1 MNNHVLAVA
10 CALLALGRA
19 PASPPDPGALAER
32 IDGRLDA
39 RIKAANAVAA
49 PPADDAEFLRRA
61 YLDITGRIP
70 APRDVRDFLADSSPD
85 KRAKLID
92 DLLDRPRYATHFAAV
107 WRAQLMPEATANVEA
122 RVFQP
127 GFEAWLRL
135 KLRADVPY
143 DQIVRELITTP
154 IANDPQSPEAV
165 LRDPASPNPLAYYA
179 VKEAKP
185 ENLAASAARVFLGVR
200 IECAQCHDHPFGR
213 WERKQFWSLAA
224 FFGGVARQGD
234 GLFAPIADLG
244 TRDMT
249 MPNTG
254 RVVPAV
260 FLDGRKPPTTNTNP
274 RAALADWMTSR
285 ENPFF
290 ARAEANRLWGHF
302 FGLGIV
308 DPVDDFN
315 DQNKASHPELLED
328 LASAFAGANFD
339 TKYVIRA
346 ICRTRAY
353 QRTSVCVD
361 TTHDDPRLFARMSL
375 KALTG
380 EQFFDS
386 LALATGYREPAG
398 RDASAARDKF
408 LATFART
415 DRTIEPETS
424 ITGALT
430 LMNGRFV
437 SRATSLQEGSTLI
450 AACDTPGMDRPARIE
465 TLYLATLSRKPT
477 AGEQERLAKYAANGA
492 NSSESERLADIF
504 WVLLNSAEFRVNH

>member
-1 MNNHVLAVA
+1 MNNYLLVVA
-10 CALLALGRA
+10 CALLALSRA
-19 PASPPDPGALAER
+19 PAGPPDPGALAER
-32 IDGRLDA
+32 IDARLDA
-39 RIKAANAVAA
+39 RIKAANTVTA
-49 PPADDAEFLRRA
+49 PSADDAEFLRRA

-70 APRDVRDFLADSSPD
+70 APRDVRDFLADSSPG

-92 DLLDRPRYATHFAAV
+92 DLLESPRYATHFAAV
-107 WRAQLMPEATANVEA
+107 WRALLLPEASANIEA

-135 KLRADVPY
+135 KLRADTPY
-143 DQIVRELITTP
+143 DQIVRELITAP
-154 IANDPQSPEAV
+154 IARDPQSPEAV
-165 LRDPASPNPLAYYA
+165 LRDPGSPNPLAYYA

-200 IECAQCHDHPFGR
+200 LECAQCHDHPFGR

-244 TRDMT
+244 ARDMT

-290 ARAEANRLWGHF
+290 ARAAANRLWGHF
-302 FGLGIV
+302 FGVGIV

-328 LASAFAGANFD
+328 LAGALASANFD

-353 QRTSVCVD
+353 QRTSVRVD
-361 TTHDDPRLFARMSL
+361 ATRDDPRLFARMSL

-415 DRTIEPETS
+415 DRTTEPETS

-430 LMNGRFV
+430 LMNGRLV
-437 SRATSLQEGSTLI
+437 GRATSPQEGSTLI
-450 AACDTPGMDRPARIE
+450 AACDTPGMDTAARIE

-477 AGEQERLAKYAANGA
+477 AGERERMAKYAADVAGSNA
-492 NSSESERLADIF
+492 SERLADIF
-504 WVLLNSAEFRVNH
+504 WVLLNSAEFRMNH